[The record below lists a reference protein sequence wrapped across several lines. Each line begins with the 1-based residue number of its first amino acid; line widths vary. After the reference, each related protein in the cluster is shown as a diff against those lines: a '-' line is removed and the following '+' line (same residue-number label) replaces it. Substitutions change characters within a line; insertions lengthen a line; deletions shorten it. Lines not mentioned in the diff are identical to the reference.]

1 MPEVQPLF
9 VCLKRLLLW
18 CAFSNIAPQ
27 SRSNSRVWNIYHLR
41 LSSNWLT
48 EDQYANLPRAALELV
63 QVVSCTRAPSWG
75 VRELS
80 PTQLHSQAETPA
92 QAASR
97 RKVCV
102 YSNLHLGQGRPWVS
116 FWSSLSQRSQRLV
129 FISSPPTLWMFFK
142 EEDMPMAKL
151 NSFWRYV
158 SWWMREK
165 EKRTEG
171 KREREKIKRRE
182 TRLPFCLVNCGFIVL
197 PWTQLQRGR
206 KSIFFYYAIVRKEN
220 LFVNWIKPN
229 KSMSV
234 YSLRT
239 RKISHRYNYIIQ
251 QCN

>member
-1 MPEVQPLF
+1 MQIYPGLPSSWYRSCPAQGHPAEGWGSWVPPCSTHQPRPL
-9 VCLKRLLLW
+9 
-18 CAFSNIAPQ
+18 
-27 SRSNSRVWNIYHLR
+27 LR
-41 LSSNWLT
+41 L
-48 EDQYANLPRAALELV
+48 PPGGR
-63 QVVSCTRAPSWG
+63 
-75 VRELS
+75 
-80 PTQLHSQAETPA
+80 
-92 QAASR
+92 
-97 RKVCV
+97 CV
-102 YSNLHLGQGRPWVS
+102 YSNLHLGQGRSWVS

-197 PWTQLQRGR
+197 PCTQLQRGR
-206 KSIFFYYAIVRKEN
+206 KSIFFYYATVRKEN

-234 YSLRT
+234 YLLRT